1 MTIHLKSETT
11 EVFASVCRIFL
22 VTVSTILANSWEEKA
37 VPTRLDTAALGSR
50 VSDIP
55 QPHDK
60 LAKETKMQRVKKRS
74 LNL

>member
-22 VTVSTILANSWEEKA
+22 VTVSTLANSWEEKA
-37 VPTRLDTAALGSR
+37 VPTKLDTAALGSR

-60 LAKETKMQRVKKRS
+60 LAMETKMQRVKKRS

>member
-1 MTIHLKSETT
+1 MTIHLKSEVT

-22 VTVSTILANSWEEKA
+22 VTVSTLANSWEEKA
-37 VPTRLDTAALGSR
+37 VPTKLDTAALGSR

-60 LAKETKMQRVKKRS
+60 LAKETKMQRVKKLS